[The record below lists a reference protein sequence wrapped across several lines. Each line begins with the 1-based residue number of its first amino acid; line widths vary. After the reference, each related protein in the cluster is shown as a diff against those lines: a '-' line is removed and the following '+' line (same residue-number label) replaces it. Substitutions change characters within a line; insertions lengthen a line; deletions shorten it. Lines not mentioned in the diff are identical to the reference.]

1 MKATDQLQRFYRKA
15 NQDNR
20 LLPSHISLYFGL
32 IWVWSLNNFAA
43 KFKIYRKDLMRFS
56 HINSI
61 VTYHKCIRELTDYG
75 YIVYKSSYNYHEGC
89 EIYLPV

>member
-15 NQDNR
+15 NHDHR

-32 IWVWSLNNFAA
+32 LWVWSLNNFATR
-43 KFKIYRKDLMRFS
+43 FKVYRKDLMLFS

-75 YIVYKSSYNYHEGC
+75 YIVYTPSYNHYQGC
-89 EIYLPV
+89 EILITP